1 MAGIA
6 GRMRNKAPED
16 GIWDSCGSV
25 GGAGCCLWR
34 EWQSSDSCESTS
46 APGTA
51 TPIQTQSQP
60 QIPSQ
65 GFNLCSIFAH
75 SPVSGHQPIT
85 SNWMFWAKMGRKVE
99 RVKRKNPNPKAMDPA
114 GIHPAT
120 GGALAAS
127 QRSGWNGPSLA
138 WRRFSHHFLGCR
150 IGWFPGKRWE
160 L

>member
-1 MAGIA
+1 MGSGIA
-6 GRMRNKAPED
+6 VAQWVVLDAACGGSGKALTRVNPPLPQERPPP
-16 GIWDSCGSV
+16 SK
-25 GGAGCCLWR
+25 
-34 EWQSSDSCESTS
+34 
-46 APGTA
+46 
-51 TPIQTQSQP
+51 P

-75 SPVSGHQPIT
+75 SPVSGHQPAT

-138 WRRFSHHFLGCR
+138 WRRFNHHFLGCR